1 MRKGLLIVFTGNG
14 KGKTT
19 AALGMALRAAGH
31 GMKVLILQ
39 FIKGAWS
46 YGELDALKRFEHITI
61 EPLGSGFTWRKESLE
76 EDVRLAKSGWERA
89 VAAMEESSYEMII
102 LDELNYVL
110 SYGLLPLE
118 AVLDAVNKRRKD
130 LHLVITGR
138 GAPDKLLAAA
148 DLVTEMRQVK
158 HPFHE
163 QGIKAQ
169 RGIEF

>member
-1 MRKGLLIVFTGNG
+1 MRKGLLVVFTGNG

-46 YGELDALKRFEHITI
+46 YGELEALKRFEEITI

-76 EDVRLAKSGWERA
+76 EDARLAKSGWERA
-89 VAAMEESSYEMII
+89 LAAMKESSYEIII

-118 AVLDAVNKRRKD
+118 SVLEAVATRQKN

-138 GAPDKLLAAA
+138 DAPDELVAAA

-163 QGIKAQ
+163 QGVTAQ

>member
-1 MRKGLLIVFTGNG
+1 
-14 KGKTT
+14 
-19 AALGMALRAAGH
+19 MALRAAGH

-46 YGELDALKRFEHITI
+46 YGELEALKRFEEITI

-76 EDVRLAKSGWERA
+76 EDARLAKSGWERA
-89 VAAMEESSYEMII
+89 VEAMNGSDYDMII

-118 AVLDAVNKRRKD
+118 SVLEAVATRQKN

-138 GAPDKLLAAA
+138 NAPDELVAAA

-163 QGIKAQ
+163 QGVTAQ